1 MKCQFYSNPSSTT
14 TTTRSSTSTLTT
26 VEASLEDI
34 RSGVDEAWGKVVEQR
49 NKLVSLLQDSS
60 LPLPPSTVQALNQIL
75 TNLEKM
81 GSLMASIARSLGSGR
96 LILSVQ
102 LISQTVLR
110 SMESFGNTILW
121 WMLLLYSSKIKKS
134 NSMWP
139 SFDFSFV
146 FQVSW
151 TEIECWDWVLIC
163 RGGKS
168 TGICWGDIFGFLQD
182 WCIFFIQFSR

>member
-34 RSGVDEAWGKVVEQR
+34 RSGVDEAWGKIVEQR

-75 TNLEKM
+75 TNLEKL

-121 WMLLLYSSKIKKS
+121 WMLLLYSS
-134 NSMWP
+134 
-139 SFDFSFV
+139 
-146 FQVSW
+146 
-151 TEIECWDWVLIC
+151 EIQE
-163 RGGKS
+163 
-168 TGICWGDIFGFLQD
+168 
-182 WCIFFIQFSR
+182 

>member
-75 TNLEKM
+75 TNLEKL
-81 GSLMASIARSLGSGR
+81 GSLMASIARSLGSG
-96 LILSVQ
+96 
-102 LISQTVLR
+102 
-110 SMESFGNTILW
+110 
-121 WMLLLYSSKIKKS
+121 
-134 NSMWP
+134 
-139 SFDFSFV
+139 
-146 FQVSW
+146 
-151 TEIECWDWVLIC
+151 
-163 RGGKS
+163 
-168 TGICWGDIFGFLQD
+168 
-182 WCIFFIQFSR
+182 